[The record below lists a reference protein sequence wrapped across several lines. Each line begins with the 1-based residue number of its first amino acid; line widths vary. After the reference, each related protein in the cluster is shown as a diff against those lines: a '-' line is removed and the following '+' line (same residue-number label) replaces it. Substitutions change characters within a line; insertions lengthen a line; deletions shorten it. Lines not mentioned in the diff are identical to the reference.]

1 MEELH
6 KIYTYGRY
14 LRNKF
19 GQKVYKIPL
28 SLTGF
33 TCPNLDGTKA
43 KGGCSYCDNDSFSPN
58 LSRKKERF
66 TLSNQSS
73 YNPFLLQQLDE
84 ITTQYSM
91 THRKLT
97 KKFQAHQFIAYFQSF
112 TNTYAPNETLFTLW
126 HHALQQSGCI
136 GLSIGT
142 RADCLNDEILDYL
155 AFLSKDYEIW
165 IELGIQSVFNETL
178 TLINRAED
186 FNESMIWIKKAKL
199 LGINICAH
207 IIYGLPNETV
217 EMMQYSY
224 KTICDLE
231 VNSLKIH
238 PLYVVKNT
246 LLANEYRLNKF
257 TPISYECYMNLLIE
271 SLINLP
277 QGVSIQRVS
286 AGIDDETL
294 MTPQWCRSKHTFMK
308 DLRCRLKKKGWSY

>member
-112 TNTYAPNETLFTLW
+112 TKSILQNIPNN
-126 HHALQQSGCI
+126 Q
-136 GLSIGT
+136 
-142 RADCLNDEILDYL
+142 
-155 AFLSKDYEIW
+155 
-165 IELGIQSVFNETL
+165 
-178 TLINRAED
+178 
-186 FNESMIWIKKAKL
+186 
-199 LGINICAH
+199 
-207 IIYGLPNETV
+207 
-217 EMMQYSY
+217 
-224 KTICDLE
+224 
-231 VNSLKIH
+231 
-238 PLYVVKNT
+238 
-246 LLANEYRLNKF
+246 
-257 TPISYECYMNLLIE
+257 
-271 SLINLP
+271 
-277 QGVSIQRVS
+277 
-286 AGIDDETL
+286 
-294 MTPQWCRSKHTFMK
+294 
-308 DLRCRLKKKGWSY
+308 